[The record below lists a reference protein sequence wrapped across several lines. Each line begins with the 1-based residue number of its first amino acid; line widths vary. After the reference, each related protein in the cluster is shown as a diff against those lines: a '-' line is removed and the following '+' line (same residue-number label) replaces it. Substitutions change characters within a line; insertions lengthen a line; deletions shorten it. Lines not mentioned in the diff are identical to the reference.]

1 MNRQTDALEEVRQ
14 GLSFGIYEMDQTPKY
29 IRDVYKYIDTD
40 QAQEYTDFMLN
51 ILGAESLEEALS
63 WAQ

>member
-1 MNRQTDALEEVRQ
+1 MQ
-14 GLSFGIYEMDQTPKY
+14 GLSFGIYGLDQTPKY
-29 IRDVYKYIDTD
+29 IFDTFKYIDTD
-40 QAQEYTDFMLN
+40 EAEEHTEFMLN